1 MSDSAER
8 AIAIVGVGAILPDA
22 PNAPA
27 FWNNIL
33 NKRYSITETPPERWS
48 IADYYDPDPAAPDKT
63 YSKIGGWVRG
73 FTFDWKRFKIPPRVA
88 AAMDEGQQWAVTI
101 AAEALADYGYP
112 ERPLDT
118 DRTGV
123 ILGTAM
129 GGELHY
135 ITHQR
140 IVFPDYVH
148 LLERTEAWRRLPRDV
163 QQALIAQWH
172 AELDRSLPP
181 VTEDTMP
188 GELPNIVSGRV
199 ANVLNLRGPNF
210 ITDAAC
216 ASTLAAVDAACEQ
229 LIHHQCDAVLTGGVD
244 RNMGAST
251 FVKFCKIGA
260 LSATGTRP
268 FGDGADGFVMGE
280 GAAAFLLKRLADAER
295 DGDRIYAVIRGVGG
309 SSDGKGKGI
318 TAPNPI
324 GQILA
329 VERAWQDAGLDPA
342 TATLVEAHGTSTRV
356 GDVVEVESLSSCFG
370 RAERGSIGLG
380 SVKSNIGHLKA
391 GAGAAGLLKAV
402 MAIYHKVLPPTLN
415 CEKPNPNINFNATPF
430 YLLHEAREWERR
442 GNTPRRAGVS
452 AYGFG
457 GTNFHI
463 VLEEYIPGMIRTEP
477 KVYASAAVSQT
488 GATSSTTVAMGT
500 ASSTVTASTP
510 PPTGPKLRS
519 AKMPLRGILA
529 IGAPTPKALKDKID
543 AIYQKVEGGWTPPIA
558 PPDPNELAQPERV
571 VIDFGNHDELLDR
584 LKKAQKAAGFDSPAA
599 WKSLQAQGVF
609 RGSGPKPGKIAFL
622 FPGQGSQYV
631 NMGRELLSEPAF
643 AEVIKEGDAVMTPI
657 LGKPLTSYIYVD
669 ANDPDALKK
678 AEYDL
683 MQTAITQPAMLMLDA
698 ALCRLLKEYGF
709 EPDMVMGHSLGE
721 YAALNAA
728 GVMPFAEALEASAAR
743 GAEMSRVKV
752 DDNGWMAAVMGPL
765 DVVLSTLNEIDG
777 YVIPANINSYNQVV
791 IGGASK
797 AVERAIEVFTQ
808 KGYQAQRIPVSHAF
822 HTRIVAPA
830 SGPLRRQLDR
840 FHIAPPRIPL
850 VANVTG
856 ELYPTTVEEI
866 KDILEKQIASPVQW
880 VKGLETLYR
889 EGVRCFVEVGPKKA
903 LKGFV
908 DDVLGSKP
916 DVVSLFTNHPKTGT
930 LQSFNQALCGLYAA
944 GYGLVDETIT
954 TRQDGAVQS
963 GATVAATVASAAT
976 PAVASASA
984 PVVSASAS
992 ASVPVVSAPASTPA
1006 PVASATAV
1014 ASAPARPT
1022 TEEANMV
1029 NGIPIDT
1036 LGKLLVQALQ
1046 GAQAVQH
1053 PATPGAPVYDRNLP
1067 PTGSVVI
1074 SGTGLGL
1081 PGAGKPVMDE
1091 QNALR
1096 ILHGEQFIDLIPER
1110 FRRQMLARNITRVV
1124 KSEDGSGSFETL
1136 TEPDE
1141 VIRLAGRPGPFNLSE
1156 EYGVPA
1162 KLVEALDST
1171 TQLAMAAGL
1180 DALREAGIPLVQ
1192 TYRRTTTGKD
1202 LPDRWM
1208 LPEALR
1214 DETGVIFASAFP
1226 GLDRVAEEFERY
1238 YIYEHR
1244 REQLEMLEALRQ
1256 TTTDPATL
1264 SEIVRRIGEL
1274 RSLLERE
1281 PYVFDR
1287 RFLFRILAMGHSQ
1300 FAEYIG
1306 ARGPN
1311 THVNAACAATTQAI
1325 GIAEDWIRS
1334 GRCRR
1339 VLVIAADN
1347 VTSDHLLGWIGAGF
1361 LATGAAATDD
1371 RVEEAAL
1378 PFDRRRHGMI
1388 LGMGAC
1394 ALVVESEDA
1403 VRERGMRGI
1412 VEVLST
1418 EVANSAFHGTRLDV
1432 EHIASVMNSLM
1443 TAAER
1448 RFGIDRRA
1456 IAPHL
1461 VFVSHET
1468 YTPARGGSASAEVV
1482 ALRKTFGEA
1491 ANQVIVANTKGFTGH
1506 PMGAGIED
1514 VIAVKILEHGI
1525 VPPVPNYKE
1534 VDPELGT
1541 LNLSRGGRYPVQYA
1555 LHLAAGF
1562 GSQIAMTLLR
1572 RIPGSVDRVDN
1583 RARYDYWLDQ
1593 VSGYDRA
1600 ETEVVKRVLRVKAQ
1614 GAPARRPAPSTWQP
1628 GTGPTLRAAAPGD
1641 GVTVAPATIQY
1652 APAPQPTPI
1661 TPPPPPAPVEPS
1673 PAPVAPAPIN
1683 GKPVETAPVAPP
1695 PPVAEP
1701 VAAPPIAPAPAP
1713 VAPAPVAPAPA
1724 VAAPEVDGVTAKVL
1738 QIVAEKTGYPPEMLD
1753 LDLDLEA
1760 DLGIDTVKQA
1770 ETFVA
1775 VREAFGIPQVENL
1788 RLRDFP
1794 TLRDVVGFVYKQKP
1808 ELKPSA
1814 PAVAAPAVAPSAP
1827 APAVAPAPTP
1837 TPAPAAAPAVDPVA
1851 AKVLAVVAEKT
1862 GYPPEMLDLDL
1873 DLEADLGVDTVKQ
1886 AETFAA
1892 IREAFGIERIENLKL
1907 RDYPTL
1913 RHVID
1918 FVYERRPDLKPSAA
1932 PAPAP
1937 AMAMAV
1943 AAPVATPAP
1952 AAAPAVDPV
1961 AAKVLAV
1968 VAEKTGYPPE
1978 MLDLD
1983 LDLEADLGVDTVK
1996 QAETFAAIREA
2007 FNIERIEN
2015 LKLRDYPTLRHVI
2028 NFVYERRPDLKP
2040 SAAPAPAPA
2049 MATAVA
2055 APVATSAPVTAPVT
2069 PAAAP
2074 APVADP
2080 VTERVLAVVA
2090 EKTGYPTE
2098 MLDLD
2103 LDLEAD
2109 LGVDTVKQAET
2120 FAAIREA
2127 FGIERVEDLKL
2138 RDYPTLRHVIN
2149 FVYERR
2155 PDLKPTPVPTPEP
2168 AAPPAAV
2175 AAPTPA
2181 PATATTVAA
2190 DPVTAKVLAVVA
2202 EKTGYPTEMLD
2213 LDLDLEADL
2222 GVDTVK
2228 QAETFAAI
2236 REAFSIERI
2245 EDLKLRDYP
2254 TLRHVINFVYDRRP
2268 DLKPSGEASATPVA
2282 PVAAPAAPTAPA
2294 PVTRPAVTLAPVENA
2309 DMVPR
2314 RVVVPALRPPI
2325 DLCKPTGVALDGTT
2339 RVVVMMDRGGVGK
2352 ALLNRL
2358 EKRGVGTLVIDEPPS
2373 AEALEQQLKGWLA
2386 EGPIHGVYWLPAL
2399 DVEPAIEDMDLAT
2412 WREHNRVRVKNLYLT
2427 LRTLYDTLVGPGTFL
2442 VSATRLGGLHGYGP
2456 EGASAPLGG
2465 AVVGCTKSY
2474 KRERQNILVKA
2485 VDFEPGR
2492 KTAEPADL
2500 LIAETLFDP
2509 GVVEVGYRD
2518 GLRYTV
2524 TFEERPAVDGT
2535 PGMYL
2540 GKDTVFVVTGAA
2552 GGITSAIIADLA
2564 AASGGIFYLLDL
2576 TPKPDPD
2583 DPNIA
2588 LFRQDKEALKRK
2600 LIDDFRAAGERPTPV
2615 MIDRKILAIER
2626 EEAALR
2632 AIEAVQAA
2640 GGTAHY
2646 FSVNLL
2652 DGPGVAAIIADVRER
2667 YGRID
2672 VLLHAGGI
2680 EISKALPDK
2689 EPKEFDLVFD
2699 IKADGYF
2706 SILSAAKGMPIGA
2719 VVVFSSVA
2727 GRFGNSGQSDYSS
2740 ANDLLCKVTSSMRS
2754 WRPETRG
2761 IAIDWTAWGGIGM
2774 ATRGSIPKI
2783 MEMAGIDM
2791 LPPEAGIPTIRREL
2805 TQSAFRGEI
2814 IVGQRLGILGTEF
2827 DETGGLDLSKV
2838 DTGGRLMIGSVK
2850 AFKMYG
2856 GIEVETTLDPKEQ
2869 PFLYD
2874 HQIEG
2879 VPVLPGVMGTEAF
2892 AELATLLT
2900 PGFRV
2905 ASISEQFSSP
2915 FKFHRSQPR
2924 TLYLSATIHPADNGM
2939 LVAKTTLRGMVQPRP
2954 DMPPR
2959 FDTHFVGEVYL
2970 TTAPVEGRT
2979 IDFTPPSVE
2988 ALDIDRERI
2997 YRVYF
3002 HGPAYQVMERVG
3014 VMGDQAVAL
3023 MTDGLP
3029 PNSAPE
3035 MPMLVAPR
3043 LIELCFQTAGMWEM
3057 VTHRAMAL
3065 PAAIGS
3071 VTIYR
3076 QPESAEGRR
3085 LYALVTAINNGSS
3098 YDAHVVDT
3106 DGNVYVEL
3114 RGYRT
3119 VRLPGEVNV

>member
-22 PNAPA
+22 PNALA

-216 ASTLAAVDAACEQ
+216 ASTLAAIDAACEQ
-229 LIHHQCDAVLTGGVD
+229 LINHQCDAVVSGGVD
-244 RNMGAST
+244 RNMGPST

-280 GAAAFLLKRLADAER
+280 GSAAFLLKRLADAER

-356 GDVVEVESLSSCFG
+356 GDVVEVESLSACFG

-402 MAIYHKVLPPTLN
+402 MAIYHKILPPTLN

-430 YLLHEAREWERR
+430 YLLTETREWERR

-488 GATSSTTVAMGT
+488 VATGSTTVAMST
-500 ASSTVTASTP
+500 ASSTVTASAP
-510 PPTGPKLRS
+510 PPAGPQLRS
-519 AKMPLRGILA
+519 GKMPLRGVLA

-543 AIYQKVEGGWTPPIA
+543 AIYHKVEGGWTPPVA

-752 DDNGWMAAVMGPL
+752 DDNGWMAAVMAPL

-830 SGPLRRQLDR
+830 SGPLRKQLDR
-840 FHIAPPRIPL
+840 FHITPPRIPL

-856 ELYPTTVEEI
+856 EVYPTTVEEI

-984 PVVSASAS
+984 PVVSAPVPAS
-992 ASVPVVSAPASTPA
+992 APVVSAPASTPA

-1053 PATPGAPVYDRNLP
+1053 PATPGALVYDRNLP

-1378 PFDRRRHGMI
+1378 PFDRRRHGML

-1432 EHIASVMNSLM
+1432 EHISGVMNSLM

-1468 YTPARGGSASAEVV
+1468 FTPARGGSASAEVV

-1506 PMGAGIED
+1506 PMGVGIED

-1572 RIPGSVDRVDN
+1572 RVPGSVDRVDN

-1661 TPPPPPAPVEPS
+1661 MPPPPPAPVEPP

-1701 VAAPPIAPAPAP
+1701 VAAPPIAP
-1713 VAPAPVAPAPA
+1713 APAPVAPAPA

-1760 DLGIDTVKQA
+1760 DLGVDTVKQA

-1814 PAVAAPAVAPSAP
+1814 PAVTAPAVAPSAP

-1892 IREAFGIERIENLKL
+1892 IREAFNIERIENLKL

-1937 AMAMAV
+1937 AMAMAA
-1943 AAPVATPAP
+1943 AAPATTPAP

-2040 SAAPAPAPA
+2040 SAAPAPAT
-2049 MATAVA
+2049 ATAVA
-2055 APVATSAPVTAPVT
+2055 APVATPAPATAPVP

-2080 VTERVLAVVA
+2080 VTGRVLAVVA

-2149 FVYERR
+2149 FVYEHR
-2155 PDLKPTPVPTPEP
+2155 PDLKPTTAPTPEP
-2168 AAPPAAV
+2168 AAPSAAV
-2175 AAPTPA
+2175 AAATPA
-2181 PATATTVAA
+2181 PATAVTA
-2190 DPVTAKVLAVVA
+2190 DPVTAKVLTVVA
-2202 EKTGYPTEMLD
+2202 EKTGYPPEMLE

-2236 REAFSIERI
+2236 REAFGIERV

-2268 DLKPSGEASATPVA
+2268 DLKPSGEAPAPPVA

-2294 PVTRPAVTLAPVENA
+2294 PAARPAVTLAPVENA

-2325 DLCKPTGVALDGTT
+2325 DLCKPTGVALDGNT

-2358 EKRGVGTLVIDEPPS
+2358 EKRGVGTLVFDEPPS

-2524 TFEERPAVDGT
+2524 TFEERPAADGT
-2535 PGMYL
+2535 PGMHP

-2552 GGITSAIIADLA
+2552 GGITSAITADLA

-2652 DGPGVAAIIADVRER
+2652 DGPGVAAVIADVRER

-2706 SILSAAKGMPIGA
+2706 SILNAAKGMPIGA

-2814 IVGQRLGILGTEF
+2814 VVGQRLGILGAEF
-2827 DETGGLDLSKV
+2827 DETGGLDPSKV

-2850 AFKMYG
+2850 ACKLYG

-2874 HQIEG
+2874 HQIDG

-2892 AELATLLT
+2892 AELATILA

-2905 ASISEQFSSP
+2905 ASITEQFSSP

-2924 TLYLSATIHPADNGM
+2924 TLYLSATIHPTGNGT

-2959 FDTHFVGEVYL
+2959 FDTHFVGEVHL
-2970 TTAPVEGRT
+2970 TTAPVEGRM
-2979 IDFTPPSVE
+2979 IDFTPPSAE

-3029 PNSAPE
+3029 PNSVPE
-3035 MPMLVAPR
+3035 TPMLIAPR

-3071 VTIYR
+3071 VAIYR
-3076 QPESAEGRR
+3076 QPERAEGRR
-3085 LYALVTAINNGSS
+3085 LYALVTAINNGAS

>member
-280 GAAAFLLKRLADAER
+280 GSAAFLLKRLADAER

-402 MAIYHKVLPPTLN
+402 MAIYHKILPPTLN

-430 YLLHEAREWERR
+430 YLLTEAREWERR

-457 GTNFHI
+457 GTNFHV

-477 KVYASAAVSQT
+477 KVYASAAVPQT
-488 GATSSTTVAMGT
+488 GTTSSTTAAMGV
-500 ASSTVTASTP
+500 ASSTVTASAP

-543 AIYQKVEGGWTPPIA
+543 AIYQKVEGGWTPPVA

-743 GAEMSRVKV
+743 GAEMSKVKV

-830 SGPLRRQLDR
+830 SGPLRKQLDR

-908 DDVLGSKP
+908 DDVLGNKP

-954 TRQDGAVQS
+954 TRQDGAAQS
-963 GATVAATVASAAT
+963 SATVAATVASAA
-976 PAVASASA
+976 PSVASASA

-992 ASVPVVSAPASTPA
+992 ASAPVVSAPAPTPA

-1014 ASAPARPT
+1014 VSAPARST
-1022 TEEANMV
+1022 IEEANMV

-1046 GAQAVQH
+1046 GAQAVH

-1081 PGAGKPVMDE
+1081 PGAEKPVMDE

-1110 FRRQMLARNITRVV
+1110 FRRQMLAHNITRVV

-1238 YIYEHR
+1238 YTYEHR

-1325 GIAEDWIRS
+1325 AIAEDWIRT

-1418 EVANSAFHGTRLDV
+1418 EAANSAFHGTRLDV
-1432 EHIASVMNSLM
+1432 EHISSVMNSLM

-1448 RFGIDRRA
+1448 RFGIDRRT

-1468 YTPARGGSASAEVV
+1468 FTPARGGSASAEVV

-1506 PMGAGIED
+1506 PMGVGIED

-1534 VDPELGT
+1534 VDPDLGT

-1572 RIPGSVDRVDN
+1572 RVPGSIDRIDN

-1593 VSGYDRA
+1593 VSGYDHA
-1600 ETEVVKRVLRVKAQ
+1600 ETEVVKRVLRIKAQ

-1641 GVTVAPATIQY
+1641 SVTVAPSTIQY
-1652 APAPQPTPI
+1652 APAPQPTPVA
-1661 TPPPPPAPVEPS
+1661 PPPPPKPVEP

-1695 PPVAEP
+1695 PPAPEP
-1701 VAAPPIAPAPAP
+1701 VVAPPVAPAPAP
-1713 VAPAPVAPAPA
+1713 VTPAPAPVTAAPAM
-1724 VAAPEVDGVTAKVL
+1724 DGVTAKVL

-1760 DLGIDTVKQA
+1760 DLGVDTVKQA

-1814 PAVAAPAVAPSAP
+1814 PTVAAPAVAAPPAP
-1827 APAVAPAPTP
+1827 APAVAPAPTSA
-1837 TPAPAAAPAVDPVA
+1837 PAPAAAPAVDPVA

-1913 RHVID
+1913 RHVIN

-1937 AMAMAV
+1937 AMAMA
-1943 AAPVATPAP
+1943 
-1952 AAAPAVDPV
+1952 AAPA
-1961 AAKVLAV
+1961 
-1968 VAEKTGYPPE
+1968 
-1978 MLDLD
+1978 
-1983 LDLEADLGVDTVK
+1983 
-1996 QAETFAAIREA
+1996 
-2007 FNIERIEN
+2007 
-2015 LKLRDYPTLRHVI
+2015 
-2028 NFVYERRPDLKP
+2028 
-2040 SAAPAPAPA
+2040 
-2049 MATAVA
+2049 
-2055 APVATSAPVTAPVT
+2055 ATSAPVTAPVT
-2069 PAAAP
+2069 PAAAA

-2090 EKTGYPTE
+2090 EKTGYPPE

-2155 PDLKPTPVPTPEP
+2155 PDLKPT
-2168 AAPPAAV
+2168 
-2175 AAPTPA
+2175 
-2181 PATATTVAA
+2181 
-2190 DPVTAKVLAVVA
+2190 
-2202 EKTGYPTEMLD
+2202 
-2213 LDLDLEADL
+2213 
-2222 GVDTVK
+2222 
-2228 QAETFAAI
+2228 
-2236 REAFSIERI
+2236 
-2245 EDLKLRDYP
+2245 
-2254 TLRHVINFVYDRRP
+2254 
-2268 DLKPSGEASATPVA
+2268 GEASATPVA
-2282 PVAAPAAPTAPA
+2282 PVADPSAPTAPA
-2294 PVTRPAVTLAPVENA
+2294 PAARPAVTLVPVENA

-2325 DLCKPTGVALDGTT
+2325 ELCKPTGVVLDGNT

-2358 EKRGVGTLVIDEPPS
+2358 EKRGVGTLVFDEPPS

-2552 GGITSAIIADLA
+2552 GGITSAITADLA
-2564 AASGGIFYLLDL
+2564 AASGGVFYLLDL

-2652 DGPGVAAIIADVRER
+2652 DGPGVAAVIADVRER

-2706 SILSAAKGMPIGA
+2706 SILNAAKGMPIGA
-2719 VVVFSSVA
+2719 AVVFSSVA

-2814 IVGQRLGILGTEF
+2814 VVGQRLGILGAEF

-2850 AFKMYG
+2850 AFKLYG

-2874 HQIEG
+2874 HQIDG

-2905 ASISEQFSSP
+2905 ASITEQFSSP

-2924 TLYLSATIHPADNGM
+2924 TLYMSATIHPTGHGT

-2970 TTAPVEGRT
+2970 TTAPVEERT
-2979 IDFTPPSVE
+2979 INFTPPSAE
-2988 ALDIDRERI
+2988 ALDINRERI

-3029 PNSAPE
+3029 PNSVPE
-3035 MPMLVAPR
+3035 TPMLVAPR

>member
-140 IVFPDYVH
+140 IVFPEYVH
-148 LLERTEAWRRLPRDV
+148 LLERTEAWRRLPREV
-163 QQALIAQWH
+163 QQELIAQWH

-280 GAAAFLLKRLADAER
+280 GSAVFLLKRLADAER

-402 MAIYHKVLPPTLN
+402 MAIYHKILPPTLN

-430 YLLHEAREWERR
+430 YLLTEAREWERR

-457 GTNFHI
+457 GTNFHV

-477 KVYASAAVSQT
+477 KIYASAAVSQT
-488 GATSSTTVAMGT
+488 SATGSATAAMGV
-500 ASSTVTASTP
+500 APSTVTASAP
-510 PPTGPKLRS
+510 PPSGPKLRS
-519 AKMPLRGILA
+519 NKMPLRGILA

-543 AIYQKVEGGWTPPIA
+543 AIYQKVEGGWTPPVA
-558 PPDPNELAQPERV
+558 PPDPNELVQQERV
-571 VIDFGNHDELLDR
+571 VIDFGNYDELLDR
-584 LKKAQKAAGFDSPAA
+584 LKKVQKAAGFDSPAA
-599 WKSLQAQGVF
+599 WKSLQAQGIF

-678 AEYDL
+678 AEHDL

-743 GAEMSRVKV
+743 GAEMSKVQV
-752 DDNGWMAAVMGPL
+752 DDNGWMAAVMAPL
-765 DVVLSTLNEIDG
+765 DIVLSTLNEIDG

-830 SGPLRRQLDR
+830 SGPLRKQLDR

-908 DDVLGSKP
+908 DDVLGNKP

-944 GYGLVDETIT
+944 GYGLVDETIN
-954 TRQDGAVQS
+954 TRQDGAAQS
-963 GATVAATVASAAT
+963 GATVGTTAASAAVPSVAGASASVVSASA
-976 PAVASASA
+976 PAPEPVVSASAPAPASVVSASAPASA
-984 PVVSASAS
+984 PVVSAPAPTPT
-992 ASVPVVSAPASTPA
+992 PVVSAPARSTI
-1006 PVASATAV
+1006 
-1014 ASAPARPT
+1014 
-1022 TEEANMV
+1022 EEANMV
-1029 NGIPIDT
+1029 NGIPIET

-1046 GAQAVQH
+1046 GAQAVH
-1053 PATPGAPVYDRNLP
+1053 PATPGASVYDRNLP
-1067 PTGSVVI
+1067 PAGSVVI

-1081 PGAGKPVMDE
+1081 PGAEKPVMDE

-1141 VIRLAGRPGPFNLSE
+1141 VIRLAGRPGSFNLSE

-1162 KLVEALDST
+1162 KLVEAFDST

-1238 YIYEHR
+1238 YTYEHR

-1256 TTTDPATL
+1256 TTTDPTTL

-1325 GIAEDWIRS
+1325 AIAEDWIRS

-1371 RVEEAAL
+1371 RVEDAAL

-1394 ALVVESEDA
+1394 ALVIESEDA

-1418 EVANSAFHGTRLDV
+1418 ETANSAFHGTRLDV

-1448 RFGIDRRA
+1448 RFGIDRRT

-1482 ALRKTFGEA
+1482 ALRRTFGEA

-1506 PMGAGIED
+1506 PMGVGIED

-1534 VDPELGT
+1534 VDPDLGT

-1572 RIPGSVDRVDN
+1572 RIPGSIDRIDN

-1600 ETEVVKRVLRVKAQ
+1600 ETEVVKRVLRIKAQ

-1641 GVTVAPATIQY
+1641 GMTIALATIQY
-1652 APAPQPTPI
+1652 APAPQPTPV
-1661 TPPPPPAPVEPS
+1661 TPPPPPKPVEP
-1673 PAPVAPAPIN
+1673 PAPVAPTPIN
-1683 GKPVETAPVAPP
+1683 GKTVETAPVTPPPSAPEP
-1695 PPVAEP
+1695 VATPPVAP
-1701 VAAPPIAPAPAP
+1701 TLVAPASVTVAPAPAP
-1713 VAPAPVAPAPA
+1713 VAAAPAM
-1724 VAAPEVDGVTAKVL
+1724 DGVTAKVL

-1794 TLRDVVGFVYKQKP
+1794 TLRDVVNFVYKQKP
-1808 ELKPSA
+1808 ELKSSA
-1814 PAVAAPAVAPSAP
+1814 PTVAAPAAAVAAPSAP

-1837 TPAPAAAPAVDPVA
+1837 EPAPAAAPAVDPVA
-1851 AKVLAVVAEKT
+1851 TKVLAVVAEKT

-1913 RHVID
+1913 RHVIN

-1943 AAPVATPAP
+1943 AAPA
-1952 AAAPAVDPV
+1952 
-1961 AAKVLAV
+1961 
-1968 VAEKTGYPPE
+1968 
-1978 MLDLD
+1978 
-1983 LDLEADLGVDTVK
+1983 
-1996 QAETFAAIREA
+1996 
-2007 FNIERIEN
+2007 
-2015 LKLRDYPTLRHVI
+2015 
-2028 NFVYERRPDLKP
+2028 
-2040 SAAPAPAPA
+2040 
-2049 MATAVA
+2049 
-2055 APVATSAPVTAPVT
+2055 ATSAPVTAPVT
-2069 PAAAP
+2069 PAAVP
-2074 APVADP
+2074 APVTDP

-2090 EKTGYPTE
+2090 EKTGYP
-2098 MLDLD
+2098 
-2103 LDLEAD
+2103 
-2109 LGVDTVKQAET
+2109 
-2120 FAAIREA
+2120 
-2127 FGIERVEDLKL
+2127 
-2138 RDYPTLRHVIN
+2138 
-2149 FVYERR
+2149 
-2155 PDLKPTPVPTPEP
+2155 
-2168 AAPPAAV
+2168 
-2175 AAPTPA
+2175 
-2181 PATATTVAA
+2181 
-2190 DPVTAKVLAVVA
+2190 
-2202 EKTGYPTEMLD
+2202 
-2213 LDLDLEADL
+2213 
-2222 GVDTVK
+2222 
-2228 QAETFAAI
+2228 
-2236 REAFSIERI
+2236 
-2245 EDLKLRDYP
+2245 
-2254 TLRHVINFVYDRRP
+2254 
-2268 DLKPSGEASATPVA
+2268 
-2282 PVAAPAAPTAPA
+2282 
-2294 PVTRPAVTLAPVENA
+2294 
-2309 DMVPR
+2309 
-2314 RVVVPALRPPI
+2314 
-2325 DLCKPTGVALDGTT
+2325 
-2339 RVVVMMDRGGVGK
+2339 
-2352 ALLNRL
+2352 
-2358 EKRGVGTLVIDEPPS
+2358 
-2373 AEALEQQLKGWLA
+2373 
-2386 EGPIHGVYWLPAL
+2386 
-2399 DVEPAIEDMDLAT
+2399 
-2412 WREHNRVRVKNLYLT
+2412 
-2427 LRTLYDTLVGPGTFL
+2427 
-2442 VSATRLGGLHGYGP
+2442 
-2456 EGASAPLGG
+2456 
-2465 AVVGCTKSY
+2465 
-2474 KRERQNILVKA
+2474 
-2485 VDFEPGR
+2485 
-2492 KTAEPADL
+2492 
-2500 LIAETLFDP
+2500 
-2509 GVVEVGYRD
+2509 
-2518 GLRYTV
+2518 
-2524 TFEERPAVDGT
+2524 
-2535 PGMYL
+2535 
-2540 GKDTVFVVTGAA
+2540 
-2552 GGITSAIIADLA
+2552 
-2564 AASGGIFYLLDL
+2564 
-2576 TPKPDPD
+2576 
-2583 DPNIA
+2583 
-2588 LFRQDKEALKRK
+2588 
-2600 LIDDFRAAGERPTPV
+2600 
-2615 MIDRKILAIER
+2615 
-2626 EEAALR
+2626 
-2632 AIEAVQAA
+2632 
-2640 GGTAHY
+2640 
-2646 FSVNLL
+2646 
-2652 DGPGVAAIIADVRER
+2652 
-2667 YGRID
+2667 
-2672 VLLHAGGI
+2672 
-2680 EISKALPDK
+2680 
-2689 EPKEFDLVFD
+2689 
-2699 IKADGYF
+2699 
-2706 SILSAAKGMPIGA
+2706 
-2719 VVVFSSVA
+2719 
-2727 GRFGNSGQSDYSS
+2727 
-2740 ANDLLCKVTSSMRS
+2740 
-2754 WRPETRG
+2754 
-2761 IAIDWTAWGGIGM
+2761 
-2774 ATRGSIPKI
+2774 
-2783 MEMAGIDM
+2783 
-2791 LPPEAGIPTIRREL
+2791 
-2805 TQSAFRGEI
+2805 
-2814 IVGQRLGILGTEF
+2814 
-2827 DETGGLDLSKV
+2827 
-2838 DTGGRLMIGSVK
+2838 
-2850 AFKMYG
+2850 
-2856 GIEVETTLDPKEQ
+2856 
-2869 PFLYD
+2869 
-2874 HQIEG
+2874 
-2879 VPVLPGVMGTEAF
+2879 
-2892 AELATLLT
+2892 
-2900 PGFRV
+2900 
-2905 ASISEQFSSP
+2905 
-2915 FKFHRSQPR
+2915 
-2924 TLYLSATIHPADNGM
+2924 
-2939 LVAKTTLRGMVQPRP
+2939 
-2954 DMPPR
+2954 
-2959 FDTHFVGEVYL
+2959 
-2970 TTAPVEGRT
+2970 
-2979 IDFTPPSVE
+2979 
-2988 ALDIDRERI
+2988 
-2997 YRVYF
+2997 
-3002 HGPAYQVMERVG
+3002 
-3014 VMGDQAVAL
+3014 
-3023 MTDGLP
+3023 
-3029 PNSAPE
+3029 
-3035 MPMLVAPR
+3035 
-3043 LIELCFQTAGMWEM
+3043 
-3057 VTHRAMAL
+3057 
-3065 PAAIGS
+3065 
-3071 VTIYR
+3071 
-3076 QPESAEGRR
+3076 
-3085 LYALVTAINNGSS
+3085 
-3098 YDAHVVDT
+3098 
-3106 DGNVYVEL
+3106 
-3114 RGYRT
+3114 
-3119 VRLPGEVNV
+3119 